1 MTNATSQKKS
11 NRGSAKARNS
21 AARLLAVQAV
31 YQMHKND
38 QKADDVIRELMEH
51 RAGVDYEGDG
61 EVMVAPNEE
70 HFALIVRGVEE
81 HITQLGEMI
90 SLNRGKGKK
99 QAVEEPVKEPVV
111 EPVEVV
117 EEVAVE
123 GEDKSADADTK
134 VEPELEPEKK
144 IFQKTEPLLQG
155 VFLCGAF
162 ELMVLQSIDAPIIIS
177 DYMHV
182 THAFFEG
189 GELKLVNA
197 LLDSIRKTVR
207 D

>member
-1 MTNATSQKKS
+1 MTGNTSKKIS

-38 QKADDVIRELMEH
+38 QTAEDVIRELMEH

-61 EVMVAPNEE
+61 EVMVAPNED
-70 HFALIVRGVEE
+70 HFALVVRGVAE
-81 HITQLGEMI
+81 HIAQLGDMI
-90 SLNRGKGKK
+90 SQNRGQGKN
-99 QAVEEPVKEPVV
+99 EPVLESDSGSPVNI
-111 EPVEVV
+111 
-117 EEVAVE
+117 
-123 GEDKSADADTK
+123 KR
-134 VEPELEPEKK
+134 
-144 IFQKTEPLLQG
+144 TEPLLQA

-162 ELMVLQSIDAPIIIS
+162 ELMVLQAIDAPLIIS

-182 THAFFEG
+182 THAFFEK
-189 GELKLVNA
+189 GEAKLVNA

>member
-1 MTNATSQKKS
+1 MTGNTSKKIS

-38 QKADDVIRELMEH
+38 QKAEDVVRELMEH
-51 RAGVDYEGDG
+51 RAGTDYEGDG
-61 EVMVAPNEE
+61 EVMVAPNED
-70 HFALIVRGVEE
+70 HFALVVRGVSE
-81 HITQLGEMI
+81 HIAQLGEMI
-90 SLNRGKGKK
+90 SQNRGQGKNDPVV
-99 QAVEEPVKEPVV
+99 QPVADVVADTTADVIEETTDASEETVVSSEEVV
-111 EPVEVV
+111 EPI
-117 EEVAVE
+117 
-123 GEDKSADADTK
+123 KHFK
-134 VEPELEPEKK
+134 
-144 IFQKTEPLLQG
+144 KTEPLLQA

-162 ELMVLQSIDAPIIIS
+162 ELMVLQAIDAPVIIS

-182 THAFFEG
+182 THAFFDK
-189 GELKLVNA
+189 GEAKLVNA